1 MRQLKHH
8 EKKLLKKVDFV
19 QWKSDATLH
28 EAQVMRRYAVTNRDD
43 YRHYSKLV
51 GNITKLAAMMKK
63 LPQNDE
69 FRITTTEQ
77 MLHKLYTAGLIDTQ
91 KSLLKAE
98 QLTVSAFC
106 RRRLPVVLCR
116 LKMSENLTEASRF
129 IEQGQVRVGPSVV
142 TDTAFLVTRS
152 MEDFIT
158 WVDSS
163 KIKRT
168 VAKYN
173 DKLDDF
179 DLLGS

>member
-77 MLHKLYTAGLIDTQ
+77 MLHKLYTAGE
-91 KSLLKAE
+91 SG
-98 QLTVSAFC
+98 FC
-106 RRRLPVVLCR
+106 
-116 LKMSENLTEASRF
+116 T
-129 IEQGQVRVGPSVV
+129 
-142 TDTAFLVTRS
+142 TAMPPCHRIAAAAATTAMPPPPPPPATPPPESNPRPHHHHHHHHQ
-152 MEDFIT
+152 
-158 WVDSS
+158 
-163 KIKRT
+163 
-168 VAKYN
+168 A
-173 DKLDDF
+173 
-179 DLLGS
+179 

>member
-77 MLHKLYTAGLIDTQ
+77 MLHKLYTAGESDGDGT
-91 KSLLKAE
+91 AADGGWAP
-98 QLTVSAFC
+98 SAPPPPPPPPPPEYNPA
-106 RRRLPVVLCR
+106 LPTTTTTTATRVLPPPPH
-116 LKMSENLTEASRF
+116 LYYHHHQA
-129 IEQGQVRVGPSVV
+129 
-142 TDTAFLVTRS
+142 
-152 MEDFIT
+152 
-158 WVDSS
+158 
-163 KIKRT
+163 
-168 VAKYN
+168 
-173 DKLDDF
+173 
-179 DLLGS
+179 